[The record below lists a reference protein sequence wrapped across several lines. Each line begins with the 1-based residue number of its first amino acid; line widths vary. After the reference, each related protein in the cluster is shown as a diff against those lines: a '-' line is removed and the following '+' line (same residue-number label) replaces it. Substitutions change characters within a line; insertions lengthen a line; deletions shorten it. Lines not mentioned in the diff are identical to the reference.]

1 MFIQL
6 LIILHTKSYLPFPM
20 YRFTATTA
28 AVLFFLMMM
37 TTACSDAGSQNQSGD
52 GELQAVP
59 DGPLTVQVQFL
70 VDEDRYEE
78 ALTKLRKEDG
88 SNPEIMVMLRD
99 THLHYGTWL
108 MYHAEMIHMTERMP
122 MALAHFRRV
131 LELDPQNRQA
141 QANIRQIEDIYQSM
155 NREIP
160 QGVAE

>member
-1 MFIQL
+1 MTRI
-6 LIILHTKSYLPFPM
+6 SVV
-20 YRFTATTA
+20 TAT
-28 AVLFFLMMM
+28 VFLFVIMMM
-37 TTACSDAGSQNQSGD
+37 SACSDAGSQNQAQSA
-52 GELQAVP
+52 ELRPVP
-59 DGPLTVQVQFL
+59 EGPLVVQVQFL

-78 ALTKLRKEDG
+78 ALAKLREEDG
-88 SNPEIMVMLRD
+88 SNPEIMAMLRD

-122 MALAHFRRV
+122 MALSHFRRV

-141 QANIRQIEDIYQSM
+141 QANIRQIEDIYRSM